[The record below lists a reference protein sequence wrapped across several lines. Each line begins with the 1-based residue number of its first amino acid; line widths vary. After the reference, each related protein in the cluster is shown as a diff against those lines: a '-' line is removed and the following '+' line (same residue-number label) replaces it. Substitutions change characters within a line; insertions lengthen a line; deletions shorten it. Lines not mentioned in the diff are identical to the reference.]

1 MERIKLKCLYL
12 SLFDA
17 RQKFVNFAVFL
28 RFSLH
33 CLKTKPQIEKMYSL
47 RTKDIFS
54 DYDGV
59 YYCNFEGI
67 LIEL

>member
-1 MERIKLKCLYL
+1 MPV

-33 CLKTKPQIEKMYSL
+33 CSKTKPQIEKMYSL
-47 RTKDIFS
+47 STKDRYSLITMVFIII
-54 DYDGV
+54 
-59 YYCNFEGI
+59 I
-67 LIEL
+67 LRKY

>member
-1 MERIKLKCLYL
+1 MAV

-33 CLKTKPQIEKMYSL
+33 CSKTKPQIEKMYSL
-47 RTKDIFS
+47 RTKDRYSLITMVFIII
-54 DYDGV
+54 
-59 YYCNFEGI
+59 I
-67 LIEL
+67 LREY

>member
-1 MERIKLKCLYL
+1 MPV

-33 CLKTKPQIEKMYSL
+33 CSKTKPQIEKMYSL
-47 RTKDIFS
+47 RTKDRYFVITMVFI
-54 DYDGV
+54 V
-59 YYCNFEGI
+59 II
-67 LIEL
+67 LREY

>member
-1 MERIKLKCLYL
+1 MPV

-33 CLKTKPQIEKMYSL
+33 CSKTKPKL
-47 RTKDIFS
+47 KK
-54 DYDGV
+54 
-59 YYCNFEGI
+59 CI
-67 LIEL
+67 L

>member
-1 MERIKLKCLYL
+1 MPV

-33 CLKTKPQIEKMYSL
+33 CSKTEPQIEKMYTF
-47 RTKDIFS
+47 RTKDRYFLITM
-54 DYDGV
+54 V
-59 YYCNFEGI
+59 VIIII
-67 LIEL
+67 LSKY

>member
-1 MERIKLKCLYL
+1 MPV

-33 CLKTKPQIEKMYSL
+33 FLKTKPQIEKMYSL

-59 YYCNFEGI
+59 FINFEGI